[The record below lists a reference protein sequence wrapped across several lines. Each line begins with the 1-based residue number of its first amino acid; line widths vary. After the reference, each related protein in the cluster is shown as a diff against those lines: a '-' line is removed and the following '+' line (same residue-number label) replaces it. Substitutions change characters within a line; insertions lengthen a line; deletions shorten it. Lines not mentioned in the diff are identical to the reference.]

1 MIGDGKMN
9 NLQISEILA
18 LADSYENQLS
28 NYHFYNDELFELNKT
43 EKEIK
48 KMIEPFLNNDDLLLE
63 MIKQHW
69 SIIRFVD
76 KDNSF
81 FIKACTI
88 NPECGRE
95 ARDLELLIQLYKIN
109 PSITEFAPSYYKKE
123 LEEYLKDNYENV
135 SQKSQELIERKTTD
149 LNEPDES
156 HISQMSVYDFLKLR
170 MERRQW
176 YKLAGMITNKQ
187 VVFQV
192 ARGDLDD
199 HWSMDSKLSQAIFP
213 NRGYNMG
220 NVYTRAI
227 GVFGFG
233 YELSIDIPNEISFQQ
248 YEALIN
254 IVNQVKQFEVDY
266 DRKIDNFDADSIL
279 KEAQTKLSISNTIYE
294 NDEVIIGTPHD
305 KKYLKEAEE
314 QTELLANWDD
324 DWDDEELFFES
335 DFHGDESLDDDWIDW
350 DDEVEEDILK
360 DTIEDYE
367 EKKHAYEETSAS
379 NELMVQVGSKTKE
392 EIDADLEEF
401 ETEERRILNSKHF
414 SEEQKK
420 EMIENL
426 YSKFDKYTEENPEL
440 LGRHM

>member
-1 MIGDGKMN
+1 MN